1 MALGNVDGLG
11 ILGRRE
17 ACEGACMARAAAARQ
32 QSHPQRREIAR
43 YLLSRGLDD
52 QTLVPSAAVLN
63 AAAALPK
70 IAFPD
75 GLTPQPVP
83 APANWDPDSP
93 LPAADVVVIT
103 WTVDELAGL
112 ARVFTPGHSAAKWAR
127 YAHNYASKFAP
138 LIRSS
143 APSATSKRL
152 GSFQMVTVAG
162 LRVLCM
168 KSELHLNQDSI
179 KTGTGTATLPVKD
192 LFLQIIAE
200 AAPQYVFTVGTAGS
214 VFDAFQLG
222 DVVVT
227 RAAKFRLTQ
236 EFRNEPFNGV
246 SYRSDW
252 PIPTGRLDTAQ
263 QLMVGFADDVIE
275 PPFAPPTTAFPFPGP
290 PIVSSPANT
299 PDIKL
304 EQGGRD
310 MPEFHPI
317 LTTDYFEYGTTV
329 NRLDTEGAAVEMGDA
344 ALGLAASE
352 LANPPKWAAVRN
364 MSDPVINGAL
374 PAKQYKLNEQTTW
387 AVGYYT
393 AYGEWTSTIG
403 ALATWGII
411 AAIAEANG
419 QP

>member
-1 MALGNVDGLG
+1 MDGAVG
-11 ILGRRE
+11 T
-17 ACEGACMARAAAARQ
+17 AAAGDL
-32 QSHPQRREIAR
+32 SHPQRREIAR

-52 QTLVPSAAVLN
+52 QSLVPSEPALN
-63 AAAALPK
+63 AAATRPKK
-70 IAFPD
+70 IAFPE
-75 GLTPQPVP
+75 GLAPQLVP
-83 APANWDPDSP
+83 AAADWDPDSP

-112 ARVFTPGHSAAKWAR
+112 AKVFTPGHSAAKWAR
-127 YAHNYASKFAP
+127 YTHNYTSKFAP
-138 LIRSS
+138 HIRAH
-143 APSATSKRL
+143 APAATSKRL
-152 GSFQMVTVAG
+152 GSFQVVTVAG

-168 KSELHLNQDSI
+168 KSELHLNQDGI
-179 KTGTGTATLPVKD
+179 KTGEGTATLPVKD

-200 AAPQYVFTVGTAGS
+200 AAPEYVFTVGTAGS
-214 VFDAFQLG
+214 VFDDFQLG

-246 SYRSDW
+246 TYRSDW
-252 PIPTGRLDTAQ
+252 QLPTGRLDTAE
-263 QLMVGFADDVIE
+263 QLMREFADDVVE
-275 PPFAPPTTAFPFPGP
+275 PPFAPPTTAFPFAGP
-290 PIVSSPANT
+290 PIVSTPANT

-329 NRLDTEGAAVEMGDA
+329 NRLDSEGAAVEMGDA
-344 ALGLAASE
+344 ALGLAAAD
-352 LANPPKWAAVRN
+352 LANPPKWAVVRN
-364 MSDPVINGAL
+364 MSDPVINGVL
-374 PAKQYKLNEQTTW
+374 PAKQYKLNGQTTW

-393 AYGEWTSTIG
+393 AYGEWTSVIG

-411 AAIAEANG
+411 AALR
-419 QP
+419 